1 MAFLQLVVN
10 LDHRCVATVPAQQEF
25 FAEVYSERRS
35 IVNNEMPD
43 SELLEREALEQEPL
57 QAGLQQ
63 AVEPFRI
70 PTPRPTHG
78 YLPQLLRIGGAL
90 AVADFLAVAV
100 SLSVGFLIVLFLGRE
115 INHFGPFLAVA
126 ATLYSLGF
134 WASGIYPGVGMHPAR
149 ELKQLFR
156 GALCSTIVLAF
167 GLLLV
172 SDMGSPYVWITGLS
186 FLIMGLAIPAGRSFA
201 KSLMRHF
208 DIGVPFYFVGRR
220 EEVMA
225 IHKAMSCFGWTM
237 LRPAGRFA
245 VEEDQ
250 FGSPE
255 CEAESEL
262 HFERKVIYQGTPNDL
277 PRLAEQND
285 VFWLFVI
292 GKAPPAKSLFLH
304 FPEVVWVNP
313 KRINLCAG
321 STMMS
326 CGLASGVRVEESL
339 LLPIP
344 QLQKRVVDVLV
355 SGTALLLLGPLFA
368 LIALLIKL
376 SSPGDVFFSHERVGA
391 GGKSFNAWKFRS
403 MVPNARQ
410 VLANYLAK
418 HPELQDEWDSDH
430 KLKDDPRITWIGKLI
445 RKTSLD
451 ELPQLWNVLV
461 GEMSLVGPRPI
472 VTEEIKKYGETFRDY
487 LRVTPGI
494 TGLWQISGR
503 NNTTYAQRLDYDEFY
518 VRSWSPWLDLYILMR
533 TIRTVLFCEGA
544 Y

>member
-1 MAFLQLVVN
+1 MRRNIPSTASIF
-10 LDHRCVATVPAQQEF
+10 C
-25 FAEVYSERRS
+25 RS

-43 SELLEREALEQEPL
+43 SQLLERQALEQDS
-57 QAGLQQ
+57 QQTGLQR
-63 AVEPFRI
+63 AVEPFRV
-70 PTPRPTHG
+70 PASRSTHG

-90 AVADFLAVAV
+90 AAADVLAVAA
-100 SLSVGFLIVLFLGRE
+100 SLSVGFLVVFLVGRE

-172 SDMGSPYVWITGLS
+172 SDMGSPYVWITVLS
-186 FLIMGLAIPAGRSFA
+186 FLLMGLAIPAGRSLA
-201 KSLMRHF
+201 KSLMRRF
-208 DIGVPFYFVGRR
+208 DLGVPFYFVGRR

-225 IHKAMSCFGWTM
+225 IHQAMSCFGWTM

-245 VEEDQ
+245 LEEDQ
-250 FGSPE
+250 FCSTDS
-255 CEAESEL
+255 EAENEL
-262 HFERKVIYQGTPNDL
+262 QFERKVIYQGTPNEL
-277 PRLAEQND
+277 PRLAEQHG
-285 VFWLFVI
+285 VYWLFVI
-292 GKAPPAKSLFLH
+292 GEAPPAKSLFFH
-304 FPEVVWVNP
+304 FPEVVWINP

-344 QLQKRVVDVLV
+344 QLQKRIVDVLV
-355 SGTALLLLGPLFA
+355 SGVALLLLSPLFA
-368 LIALLIKL
+368 LIAVLIKL
-376 SSPGDVFFSHERVGA
+376 SSPGDVLFGHERIGA

-410 VLANYLAK
+410 VLANYLAE
-418 HPELQDEWDSDH
+418 HPELQDEWDRDH
-430 KLKDDPRITWIGKLI
+430 KLKDDPRITWIGRLI

-451 ELPQLWNVLV
+451 ELPQLWNVFV

-472 VTEEIKKYGETFRDY
+472 VGEEIKKYGETFREY

-503 NNTTYAQRLDYDEFY
+503 NNTTYAQRLAYDEFY
-518 VRSWSPWLDLYILMR
+518 VRSWTPWLDLYILMR
-533 TIRTVLFCEGA
+533 TVKTVAFCEGA